1 MSGLLIGI
9 VVGLVIAGFTWALMR
24 VAALADRR
32 IEAMHEQWLTEDD
45 PRRPRI

>member
-1 MSGLLIGI
+1 MSGLLIGAGI
-9 VVGLVIAGFTWALMR
+9 GAVVALFGWCLLR

-45 PRRPRI
+45 PRRTRI